1 MSHILSLNV
10 PILGLCLGHQFV
22 AAALGGEVRNV
33 PSMSEYGPTSL
44 ILYYNILLIIQV
56 LRFEK
61 KKHTQK

>member
-33 PSMSEYGPTSL
+33 PSMSEYGPTSMFAEL
-44 ILYYNILLIIQV
+44 IYFFI
-56 LRFEK
+56 FSFFFFPFSP
-61 KKHTQK
+61 H